1 MATASDPG
9 PEYNSRFKPPSSDEE
24 MLAVSKGFVPKNT
37 QKSTTRALN
46 VFIEWR
52 AARNIAGK
60 EHQCPEDLLEN
71 PVPERLNYW
80 LSRFVNEARN
90 QKGEP
95 YPPRSLHQILAG
107 LQRYMIEKSPNTP
120 KFLDHNNSVYNQL
133 HKTCDSV
140 YRDLHSQGVGCYVNH
155 AVPFSA
161 DEEKL
166 LWSSGVLSD
175 STPKGLQRAVF
186 YYVGKHFCIRG
197 GSEQRSLGPSYFI
210 QSSNPD
216 CYTCGAWLQ
225 K

>member
-161 DEEKL
+161 DE
-166 LWSSGVLSD
+166 
-175 STPKGLQRAVF
+175 
-186 YYVGKHFCIRG
+186 
-197 GSEQRSLGPSYFI
+197 
-210 QSSNPD
+210 
-216 CYTCGAWLQ
+216 
-225 K
+225 